1 MKDFNA
7 LKDLW
12 KGQMD
17 EPKMNYEDI
26 LKDVRKSN
34 RSLLNKILLETLVML
49 AGILLFIW
57 IWLNFSFL
65 LWTTHVSLTILIG
78 CCLYYVTVEFLDYK
92 SLSRSEHVL
101 QKPDEYILY
110 LKEYSSNRHRF
121 NTRNYFIYSIFIGL
135 AICLYSIEVYYVSP
149 LWQTILS
156 AVFTIGWFLI
166 CWKLMIV
173 YRKREQERLD
183 DMINNLEKLKD
194 QFN

>member
-12 KGQMD
+12 KGQTD

-34 RSLLNKILLETLVML
+34 RSLSNKIRLETLVML
-49 AGILLFIW
+49 AGIILFIW

-65 LWTTHVSLTILIG
+65 MWTTHVSLAILIS
-78 CCLYYVTVEFLDYK
+78 CCLYYVMVEFLDYK
-92 SLSRSEHVL
+92 SLSHSDQVL
-101 QKPDEYILY
+101 QKPDEYIHY
-110 LKEYSSNRHRF
+110 LKEYSSSRHRF
-121 NTRNYFIYSIFIGL
+121 NTRNYLIYSLFIGL

-149 LWQTILS
+149 LWQTILA
-156 AVFTIGWFLI
+156 AVFTIGWFLV
-166 CWKLMIV
+166 CWKLMIG

-183 DMINNLEKLKD
+183 DMINNLEKLKN
-194 QFN
+194 QFH